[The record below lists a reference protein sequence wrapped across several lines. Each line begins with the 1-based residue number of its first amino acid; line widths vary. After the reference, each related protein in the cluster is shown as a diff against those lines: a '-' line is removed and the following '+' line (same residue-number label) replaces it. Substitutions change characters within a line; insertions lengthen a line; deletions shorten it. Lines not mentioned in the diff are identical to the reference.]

1 MCYVFIRGVLNFKDL
16 RFLIC
21 LFLYCKKKLLFFN
34 GIVFRRE
41 FLNLLGNF
49 VVKVE
54 DIKEKLKLYV
64 GGGFIFCERGRF
76 INFGRR
82 VVNDYFEKFFVNVF
96 VLRIILVLLKVKK
109 RKVRCIV

>member
-1 MCYVFIRGVLNFKDL
+1 MNLNISFFFFEIKFVFFYEKVVVAS
-16 RFLIC
+16 
-21 LFLYCKKKLLFFN
+21 KKKLLFFN

-41 FLNLLGNF
+41 FLNLFGNF

-54 DIKEKLKLYV
+54 DIKEKLKLYG

-109 RKVRCIV
+109 RKVRCLV